1 MIDPAA
7 TGRPA
12 TDLAADLELTAVTI
26 EAAAVLFDCDG
37 VLVDSDASVASSW
50 TRWADVYGLGREVV
64 GDVVH
69 GRRAADTVAL
79 LIDEERQA
87 AALTDINAFEVEDA
101 ATVTSIPGAVALTT
115 EMRDARWAVVTSG
128 NRILAAARLA
138 AAGIAAPDVVVT
150 ADDVTDG
157 KPHPEGY
164 RSAAERL
171 GVSPDRAVVL
181 EDADAGVRA
190 ARAAGVAAVI
200 GVGERALVSDADVVV
215 RDLTWVS
222 WTGDGLL
229 IEPEGMLRGPRG

>member
-1 MIDPAA
+1 M
-7 TGRPA
+7 TELPA
-12 TDLAADLELTAVTI
+12 TDPPAAPQAPLTAVTI
-26 EAAAVLFDCDG
+26 DAAAVLFDCDG
-37 VLVDSDASVASSW
+37 VLVDSDASVASAW
-50 TRWADVYGLGREVV
+50 TRWAAVYGLGPEMV

-79 LIDEERQA
+79 LIDDDRRA
-87 AALTDINAFEVEDA
+87 AALADINSFEVEDA
-101 ATVTSIPGAVALTT
+101 ATVTSIPGAVQLTD
-115 EMRDARWAVVTSG
+115 EMPDGTWAVVTSG

-138 AAGIAAPDVVVT
+138 AAGVSAPAVVVT

-171 GVSPDRAVVL
+171 SVDPALAVVL

-200 GVGERALVSDADVVV
+200 GVGERALESDADVVI

-229 IEPEGMLRGPRG
+229 IEPEGILRGPRG